1 MHLKLVCIK
10 FQIIQKNKSKFKR
23 PFMVIMASVL
33 VSKVEKLELQRDP
46 SQRDLK
52 IHSNYRNF

>member
-10 FQIIQKNKSKFKR
+10 FQNIRKNKSKFKR
-23 PFMVIMASVL
+23 SFMAIMASVL